1 MIPFFTAGV
10 APMVTAFRPGWL
22 LAALAGAPV
31 THGLLAA
38 MGLAAWTWPVDLPA
52 AALVFWLAWRWGLAQ
67 SLRNRLLAML
77 HIGFVWYGV
86 GFLLAGADSLLE
98 HFGAAGIPLGAVH
111 ALGIGFA
118 SSLLMAMVTR
128 VTCGHSGRTLAADA
142 WTWRCFLLLQVAA
155 VVRVGAAIGVGP
167 AWLAAAGFLWAGA
180 LVPWCLRYAPA
191 YWRPRADGR
200 PG

>member
-1 MIPFFTAGV
+1 
-10 APMVTAFRPGWL
+10 MVTAFRPGWL

-77 HIGFVWYGV
+77 HVGFFWYAI
-86 GFLLAGADSLLE
+86 GFLLAGVHSCLLAS
-98 HFGAAGIPLGAVH
+98 GGSGIPLAPLH
-111 ALGIGFA
+111 AFTIGFA
-118 SSLLMAMVTR
+118 ASLLMAMVTR

-142 WTWRCFLLLQVAA
+142 LTWRLFQLLQLAA
-155 VVRVGAAIGVGP
+155 VVRVGAELLPGN
-167 AWLAAAGFLWAGA
+167 GA
-180 LVPWCLRYAPA
+180 LLAGVLLWCAAVVPWCIKYAPV